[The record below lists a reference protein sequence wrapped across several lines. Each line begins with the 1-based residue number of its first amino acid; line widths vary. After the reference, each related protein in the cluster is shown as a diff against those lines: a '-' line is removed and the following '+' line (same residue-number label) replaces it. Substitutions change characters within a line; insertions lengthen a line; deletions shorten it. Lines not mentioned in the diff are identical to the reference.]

1 MNLLPLTLG
10 SIGCALILSLVSIL
24 SEAQYST
31 TRQGRPVDL
40 AVMSYGKKISVEQWM
55 CVVTVDHQRRWFID
69 DHEITTREM
78 LHAHLTD
85 ARKRQ
90 HAQFKHAYIRCRI
103 DQRCPA
109 RDFLDLYAAAGESG
123 FDRIVIAGVQSRPA
137 PVVDRRGRHSQ

>member
-1 MNLLPLTLG
+1 MNLLPWTLG
-10 SIGCALILSLVSIL
+10 SIGCALILSLVGIL
-24 SEAQYST
+24 PASRSVAN
-31 TRQGRPVDL
+31 RHGRPVDL

-69 DHEITTREM
+69 GHEITTREM

-90 HAQFKHAYIRCRI
+90 HAQFKYAYIRCRI

-123 FDRIVIAGVQSRPA
+123 FDRIVIAGVL
-137 PVVDRRGRHSQ
+137 